1 LSVLVIEWFSGLV
14 GLYGCWKLGVGSG
27 KLGVGSYSKTDGYI

>member
-1 LSVLVIEWFSGLV
+1 MLEAGR
-14 GLYGCWKLGVGSG
+14 GKLGVGSG